1 MPSLQIGVQ
10 FIGDAP
16 SSVMESRVRQL
27 EDWGFDH
34 FWPADER
41 FFREVYSTLTLA
53 ALSTQR
59 MKMGPCVTDPFTRH
73 PALTAM
79 AIATLDEISDRR
91 AFLVLGAGASGFD
104 SLGITPFKRAK
115 SMVEATM
122 VIRRILSGD
131 KITSESKTIQSDGIA
146 LDFHP
151 INQNVPIFIASNSP
165 LGLQAAGEVSD
176 GSVTSGM
183 AGKTTVDYVKRLVAQ
198 GARKAG
204 RNPKRLKN
212 IALLK
217 TSLSTDPIAAKNS
230 VRVGVL
236 QSFLNFPAFAAV
248 GGVELPSKLRT
259 SIDEVGYTHDP
270 KQLAQLAPDIPD
282 ECVDAF
288 ALAGDPEEV
297 AERLNR
303 LHDFGVDSVIIS
315 PFAPE
320 GQDPWETIKMFAAD
334 VLPQIKTG

>member
-1 MPSLQIGVQ
+1 MPNLQIGVQ

-16 SSVMESRVRQL
+16 SDVMKSRVCQL

-53 ALSTQR
+53 ALNTQR
-59 MKMGPCVTDPFTRH
+59 IKMGPCVTDPFTRH

-104 SLGITPFKRAK
+104 SLGITPSKRAK
-115 SMVEATM
+115 SMMEATK

-131 KITSESKTIQSDGIA
+131 KITFDGETIQFDRIA
-146 LDFHP
+146 LDFRP
-151 INQNVPIFIASNSP
+151 TNQNIPIFIASNSP
-165 LGLQAAGEVSD
+165 LGLRTAGEVSD

-183 AGKTTVDYVKRLVAQ
+183 AGKTTVDYVKRLVTQ
-198 GARKAG
+198 GATKAG
-204 RNPKRLKN
+204 RNPKLLKT

-217 TSLSTDPIAAKNS
+217 TSVSTDPVAAKNS

-236 QSFLNFPAFAAV
+236 QSFLNFPAFASV
-248 GGVELPSKLRT
+248 GGVELPNKLRT
-259 SIDEVGYTHDP
+259 SIDEMGYTHDP
-270 KQLAQLAPDIPD
+270 KQLALLAPDIPD

-297 AERLNR
+297 AERLNK
-303 LHDFGVDSVIIS
+303 LHECGVDSVIVS
-315 PFAPE
+315 PFAPD
-320 GQDPWETIKMFAAD
+320 GKDPWETIKMFASD
-334 VLPQIKTG
+334 VLPRIKTE